1 MIFNE
6 MSITFMICNI
16 LSVYVVYRF
25 MNQFFEEKHTCKII
39 EMASYLGKRFKKR
52 RPVQNTFF
60 VVLYTG
66 HYLIFELFFLF
77 YV

>member
-1 MIFNE
+1 
-6 MSITFMICNI
+6 MSFTNKLI
-16 LSVYVVYRF
+16 LVLL
-25 MNQFFEEKHTCKII
+25 II
-39 EMASYLGKRFKKR
+39 IISGIVLFSKRFKKR

-66 HYLIFELFFLF
+66 RYLIFELFFLF